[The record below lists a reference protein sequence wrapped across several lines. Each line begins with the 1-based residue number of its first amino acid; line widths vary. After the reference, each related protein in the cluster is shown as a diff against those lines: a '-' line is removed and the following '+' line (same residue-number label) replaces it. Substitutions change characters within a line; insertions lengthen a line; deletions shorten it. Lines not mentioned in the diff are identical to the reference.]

1 LCWLILHSQRSPE
14 NHLIVHTIQQEIP
27 HRHIKKQPLKLY
39 IQSYSDGYGSF
50 RPLDR
55 AHLQLKMATTGTKS
69 ALDLVNEL
77 ILELELAVNAAPAA
91 VKKDSAAEKGDNGK
105 SEGSKKAKPVK
116 TNSAAAAP
124 ASAAAADENAPLNVN
139 ALDLRV
145 GVITK
150 VWRHE
155 TAEKL
160 YCEEIDV
167 GEAEP
172 RQIASGLVPHYSLE
186 EMQGRRL
193 IVVCN
198 LAPRKL
204 VGFKSSGMVLCAAK
218 HIEPSAKEKVEFV
231 DPPVGAAVG
240 ERVVGRGLIEEPLSQ
255 KQCDKRKAFETIAPA
270 LRVNAAGVA
279 VWGDV
284 DLVAK
289 QCGEVCVAPTLRDAQ
304 VR

>member
-1 LCWLILHSQRSPE
+1 
-14 NHLIVHTIQQEIP
+14 
-27 HRHIKKQPLKLY
+27 
-39 IQSYSDGYGSF
+39 
-50 RPLDR
+50 
-55 AHLQLKMATTGTKS
+55 MATTGTKS

-116 TNSAAAAP
+116 ANSAAAAP

-218 HIEPSAKEKVEFV
+218 HIDSSDPAKEKVEFV

-255 KQCDKRKAFETIAPA
+255 KQCDKRKAFEAIAPA
-270 LRVNAAGVA
+270 LRVNGAGVA